1 MTEIPTTAQMRDA
14 LDRWSS
20 VLEHGSA
27 RDLRSAGASLAGLL
41 EVVLKAHDSL
51 EDRRHVAEEY
61 APSGLPR
68 RAAAR
73 ARAHGATLTRAVYED
88 RWRRGAP
95 QDTIMVSF
103 PNGSRVW
110 AMTRREAE
118 KRLKG
123 HDSKAFMGKVIA
135 ALPGAAPDAKPPLG
149 NPVGLHLA
157 DVLNAFAD
165 REELKG

>member
-1 MTEIPTTAQMRDA
+1 MTDMPTTAQMRAA
-14 LDRWSS
+14 LHRWQS

-27 RDLRSAGASLAGLL
+27 RDLRSAGAELAGLL
-41 EVVLKAHDSL
+41 ERVATVQEEVDG
-51 EDRRHVAEEY
+51 RPHVAEEY

-68 RAAAR
+68 RAAER
-73 ARAHGATLTRAVYED
+73 ARKHGAVLTRAVYSAP
-88 RWRRGAP
+88 RSAP
-95 QDTIMVSF
+95 QDTIMATF

-135 ALPGAAPDAKPPLG
+135 SLPGATPGANPPLTHPTG
-149 NPVGLHLA
+149 MRLV

-165 REELKG
+165 REELRY